1 MTSRMSG
8 ALVYWNAHTGYGL
21 IDPDGGQDL
30 VGIYRAD
37 LLSAGLRKPRVGD
50 RFHFN
55 TGVATNSVMVA
66 IDLRLDIGEPK
77 RGIETTHLGS
87 QSDGWPHRASGIH
100 VLLSLVYLAGLR
112 ITELCGLR

>member
-1 MTSRMSG
+1 MSG

-50 RFHFN
+50 RFCFN
-55 TGVATNSVMVA
+55 TGVAINGVMA
-66 IDLRLDIGEPK
+66 AMDLCPDIREST
-77 RGIETTHLGS
+77 RGVETTRVRPS
-87 QSDGWPHRASGIH
+87 IRAQTGPKFPE
-100 VLLSLVYLAGLR
+100 YLDDQPV
-112 ITELCGLR
+112 IKIPS